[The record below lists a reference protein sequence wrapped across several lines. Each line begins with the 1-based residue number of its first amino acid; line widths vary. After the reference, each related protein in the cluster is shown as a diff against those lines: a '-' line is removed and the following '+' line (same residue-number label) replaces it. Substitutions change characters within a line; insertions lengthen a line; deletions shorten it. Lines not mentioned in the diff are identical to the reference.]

1 MKHLIIGTAGHIDHG
16 KTALIKMLTGIDC
29 DTHKE
34 EKARGI
40 TINLGF
46 SHVALPSG
54 ESAGII
60 DVPGHKDFINTMI
73 GGASGIDMVL
83 LVIAADSGIMPQTIE
98 HINIITTLGID
109 KGVVALTKSDLV
121 DEELIEIAGYEISEL
136 LNKTSLKDA
145 PIVGV
150 SAITWK
156 GKDDLLQAIDQV
168 VSEIEAREQGNL
180 FRMYIDRIFTVK
192 GFGSVVT
199 GSVLS
204 GSVSTG
210 DDVFLLPGD
219 KLKLRVRSIERHG
232 NAVDKVVRGD
242 RAAIN
247 LIGLKNDG
255 FERGMIICDKQMETT
270 TMVDAFVT
278 IFKGVSP
285 LQMWSD
291 ITIISGTFE
300 CMARMHL
307 LNKDQIEPGGDAIV
321 QLHLSK
327 PAILLNKDKFIIR
340 NSSADLTLGGGYII
354 DAFPLHH
361 RKRTPAL
368 VEYLRGLRTGIMK
381 ENSTSENIG
390 MILKR
395 EFKPFNLTEISDK
408 LNLKPED
415 LNSYL
420 NHQQGQFVV
429 YENPGDPILIWNEY
443 DKAFVN
449 KVVQML
455 KDHHAKNPIFTEGLE
470 SGEISGKLGL
480 TKMRNGKA
488 YLENLLK
495 KMKSGHLIETH
506 QNTWIIAGHHPL
518 IDKKIQSEI
527 DWLEETVLAYKDEKP
542 VQTEIEKLASEKNI
556 SKQKVKMYLSLLA
569 GKGKIR
575 IYNNDCVHTQ
585 ILEEYRTI
593 LLKYL
598 TGKPDGI
605 SIQDYKS
612 VLGGTKPFRALLGD
626 IFESEKI
633 IQYEHGSGVDTR
645 IMITPSGLNLMT
657 SAEI

>member
-46 SHVALPSG
+46 SHVDLPSG

-121 DEELIEIAGYEISEL
+121 DEELIEIAAFEISEL
-136 LNKTSLKDA
+136 LNKTTLKDA

-150 SAITWK
+150 SAITGK
-156 GKDDLLQAIDQV
+156 GKDDLLHAIDRV
-168 VSEIEAREQGNL
+168 VSEIEARDQGNL

-204 GSVSTG
+204 GAVSTG

-232 NAVDKVVRGD
+232 NPVDKVVRGD

-255 FERGMIICDKQMETT
+255 FERGMIICDKQLETT
-270 TMVDAFVT
+270 SMVDAFVT
-278 IFKGVSP
+278 IFDGVAP

-291 ITIISGTFE
+291 ITVISGTFE
-300 CMARMHL
+300 CTARMHL

-327 PAILLNKDKFIIR
+327 PAILLNKDKFILR

-361 RKRTPAL
+361 RKRTPTL
-368 VEYLRGLRTGIMK
+368 IEYLAGLSNGIMK

-395 EFKPFNLTEISDK
+395 EFRPFTVTEIADK
-408 LNLKPED
+408 LNVKPEELNND
-415 LNSYL
+415 LKL
-420 NHQQGQFVV
+420 HQDQFVV
-429 YENPGDPILIWNEY
+429 YDNTGDPVLIWSDY
-443 DKAFVN
+443 DKAFSQ
-449 KVVQML
+449 KVIQTL
-455 KDHHAKNPIFTEGLE
+455 KDYHEKNPIFAEGLE
-470 SGEISGKLGL
+470 SGEISGKLGI
-480 TKMRNGKA
+480 TKTRNNKS
-488 YLENLLK
+488 YLEHLLK
-495 KMKSGHLIETH
+495 KMKSGDLIEIY
-506 QNTWIIAGHHPL
+506 QNTWIIAGHQPA
-518 IDKKIQSEI
+518 IDSKTQSEI
-527 DWLEETVLAYKDEKP
+527 DWLEKTILGYKDEKP
-542 VQTEIEKLASEKNI
+542 VQPEIEKLASERNI
-556 SKQKVKMYLSLLA
+556 PKQKVKMYFSLLA
-569 GKGKIR
+569 SKGKIR
-575 IYNNDCVHTQ
+575 IFNNDCVHTR
-585 ILEEYRTI
+585 ILDEYRSI
-593 LLKYL
+593 LLKHL
-598 TGKPDGI
+598 ADKPDGI
-605 SIQDYKS
+605 SIPDYKS
-612 VLGGTKPFRALLGD
+612 VLGGTKPFRALIGE

-633 IQYEHGSGVDTR
+633 IQYVHGSGLDTR
-645 IMITPSGLNLMT
+645 ILITPSGMKLLN
-657 SAEI
+657 

>member
-46 SHVALPSG
+46 SHVDLPSG

-136 LNKTSLKDA
+136 LNKTTLKDA

-150 SAITWK
+150 SAITGK
-156 GKDDLLQAIDQV
+156 GKDELLQAIDRV
-168 VSEIEAREQGNL
+168 VSEIEARDQGNL

-204 GSVSTG
+204 GAVSTG

-255 FERGMIICDKQMETT
+255 FERGMIICDKQLETT
-270 TMVDAFVT
+270 SMVDAFVT
-278 IFKGVSP
+278 VFDGVAP

-300 CMARMHL
+300 CTARMHL
-307 LNKDQIEPGGDAIV
+307 LNKDQIEPGGTAIV

-327 PAILLNKDKFIIR
+327 PAILQNKDKFILR
-340 NSSADLTLGGGYII
+340 NSSADLTLGGGYIM

-368 VEYLRGLRTGIMK
+368 IEYLTGLSAGIMK
-381 ENSTSENIG
+381 ENSTSENTG

-395 EFKPFNLTEISDK
+395 AFRPFTVTEIADK
-408 LNLKPED
+408 LNVKPEELISD
-415 LNSYL
+415 MKH
-420 NHQQGQFVV
+420 HQDQFVV
-429 YENPGDPILIWNEY
+429 YENPGDPILIWSDY
-443 DKAFVN
+443 DKAFSN
-449 KVVQML
+449 KVIQAL
-455 KDHHAKNPIFTEGLE
+455 KDHHEKNPIFAEGLE

-480 TKMRNGKA
+480 TKTRNGKS
-488 YLENLLK
+488 YLEHLLK
-495 KMKSGHLIETH
+495 KMKSVNLIEFYE
-506 QNTWIIAGHHPL
+506 NTWISAGHRPA
-518 IDKKIQSEI
+518 IDNKTQSEI
-527 DWLEETVLAYKDEKP
+527 DWLEETILGYKDEKP
-542 VQTEIEKLASEKNI
+542 VQTELEKLALERNVP
-556 SKQKVKMYLSLLA
+556 KQKVKMYLSLLA

-575 IYNNDCVHTQ
+575 IFNNDCIHTR
-585 ILEEYRTI
+585 ILDGYRSI
-593 LLKYL
+593 LLKHL
-598 TGKPDGI
+598 SNKPDGI

-612 VLGGTKPFRALLGD
+612 VLGGTKPFRALIGE

-633 IQYEHGSGVDTR
+633 IQYVHGSGLDTR
-645 IMITPSGLNLMT
+645 ILITRSGRNLLGDNRF
-657 SAEI
+657 